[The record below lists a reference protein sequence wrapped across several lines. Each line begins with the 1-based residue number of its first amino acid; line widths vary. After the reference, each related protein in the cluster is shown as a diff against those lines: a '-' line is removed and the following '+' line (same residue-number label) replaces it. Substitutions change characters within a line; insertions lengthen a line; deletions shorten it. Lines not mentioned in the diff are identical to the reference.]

1 MNAFGAGGFMR
12 RLLSQKLKIIKHAM
26 ETYNT
31 THTNGP
37 DKEPFVSQLSEY
49 MIRKERIRFTRET
62 SRFDRSLP
70 STLWLTP

>member
-1 MNAFGAGGFMR
+1 
-12 RLLSQKLKIIKHAM
+12 M

-62 SRFDRSLP
+62 PRFDRSLP